1 MLTILSIRTKLY
13 LSYLYYSFW
22 NRYKLT
28 PTSSRHV
35 YIFLAADYGNLGDVA
50 ITQTQHLFLQAKYPS
65 AEIVEVPI
73 SETIVRLHG
82 IAKGAAPDD
91 VVTIVG
97 GGNMGDM
104 YDDIEYL
111 RQLVIKAFPR
121 HLVISFPQSI
131 YYSDT
136 IEGKK
141 RMKQARRIYGKHKH
155 LILMARDPVSYHRMQ
170 DYFPDLNILLRPD
183 IVLYLDKRKREKRSR
198 NVLFCLRKDREQAIQ
213 DVLHI
218 PSLMQYIQ
226 KNYEHIQ
233 VTDTQIDDSLVK
245 TEGGNKYLGKIWND
259 FSQSGLVVTDRLHG
273 MIFAFITK
281 TPALVFD
288 NKTQKISATYTWIK
302 DCGFIHLV
310 NENTDFA
317 SLNFVDNFDEVKA
330 QLNNLF
336 NQMI

>member
-183 IVLYLDKRKREKRSR
+183 IVLYLDKRKGEKRSR

-245 TEGGNKYLGKIWND
+245 TEGGNKYLEKIWND

-310 NENTDFA
+310 NKNTDFA